1 MNIQDIIT
9 ALSGWG
15 LPVRAEQLTH
25 PTAEFVEGVYC
36 ACLQQVTGVTFE
48 SLREPVASSIS
59 SLEIDSE
66 VIYGLVLGELIRR
79 LQLARLVFNCFLPQP
94 YSLPSVSYLVSL
106 LCITYHILLGHAL
119 QKLHKWRTSLLKIS
133 LRLKRREPWFYS
145 QLLSTMWNSQSN
157 SAISMWR
164 NGGNIQ
170 KKLLWSEKR
179 FWRNSRKFYKKLGRS
194 SQLACFTLVVL
205 NDRFHTEPSWQ
216 KMDPS
221 VRPWNVKTTFFGQI
235 CSKSRTHRAS
245 SPASWIDS
253 RVRRIP

>member
-1 MNIQDIIT
+1 MPKGIFPNMNIQDIIT

-48 SLREPVASSIS
+48 SLREPVASSMS

-106 LCITYHILLGHAL
+106 LCIKYHILYRTRFAKAAQVEDFTSKDLFAPEKARTLVLLSAFINYVKFTEQFCDQRVKERREHSEKVIVEREEVLEELEKTL
-119 QKLHKWRTSLLKIS
+119 QEIGAIKSASLLY
-133 LRLKRREPWFYS
+133 L
-145 QLLSTMWNSQSN
+145 
-157 SAISMWR
+157 
-164 NGGNIQ
+164 GG
-170 KKLLWSEKR
+170 
-179 FWRNSRKFYKKLGRS
+179 
-194 SQLACFTLVVL
+194 T
-205 NDRFHTEPSWQ
+205 
-216 KMDPS
+216 
-221 VRPWNVKTTFFGQI
+221 
-235 CSKSRTHRAS
+235 
-245 SPASWIDS
+245 
-253 RVRRIP
+253 

>member
-1 MNIQDIIT
+1 MPKGIFPNMNIQDIIT

-106 LCITYHILLGHAL
+106 LWMTYLIYCIGHAL
-119 QKLHKWRTSLLKIS
+119 QKLRKLRTSLLKIS
-133 LRLKRREPWFYS
+133 LRLRRREPWFYS
-145 QLLSTMWNSQSN
+145 QLLSTM
-157 SAISMWR
+157 
-164 NGGNIQ
+164 
-170 KKLLWSEKR
+170 
-179 FWRNSRKFYKKLGRS
+179 
-194 SQLACFTLVVL
+194 
-205 NDRFHTEPSWQ
+205 
-216 KMDPS
+216 
-221 VRPWNVKTTFFGQI
+221 
-235 CSKSRTHRAS
+235 
-245 SPASWIDS
+245 
-253 RVRRIP
+253 